1 MEISLGMIKMTSEKQ
16 DNIIFME
23 GKAVGLKMLFNQEHF
38 GYLAVGHVDNDNGFI
53 NPESDSVSNGFNEI
67 SLTEDST
74 YHRVPLTIH
83 SDPILNTDNGRVTV
97 KFTAELDID
106 NIISGISINQLA
118 IVDSETAHD
127 PNTIFYAA
135 ATCANYDKNE
145 TLALVF
151 EISMTI

>member
-1 MEISLGMIKMTSEKQ
+1 MTSEKQ

-23 GKAVGLKMLFNQEHF
+23 GKAVGLSILFNQEHF
-38 GYLAVGHVDNDNGFI
+38 GYLAVGHVDNENGFI
-53 NPESDSVSNGFNEI
+53 NPENDSISNGFNEI
-67 SLTEDST
+67 SKEEDST
-74 YHRVPLTIH
+74 YQRVPLVIH
-83 SDPILNTDNGRVTV
+83 SDPIQNAENGRVTV

-118 IVDSETAHD
+118 IVDSETVRD
-127 PNTIFYAA
+127 PDTVFYAA

>member
-1 MEISLGMIKMTSEKQ
+1 MTSEKQ
-16 DNIIFME
+16 DNIIFMK
-23 GKAVGLKMLFNQEHF
+23 GKAVGLGILFNKDNF
-38 GYLAVGHVDNDNGFI
+38 GYLAVGHVDTDNGFV
-53 NPESDSVSNGFNEI
+53 NPENDSISNGFNEI

-83 SDPILNTDNGRVTV
+83 SDPIQNIENGRVTV
-97 KFTAELDID
+97 KFTAELDVD

-127 PNTIFYAA
+127 PDTIFYAA

-151 EISMTI
+151 EISMTL